1 MPFLIPQTSFY
12 LTFSLVVDTIKPISS
27 VKKIHKKSKEKM
39 RKRTILCIAFLIMG
53 TSILLSGCAGT
64 ASTEENANTGH
75 FEKDPLESMNRGIF
89 AFNQAADKAVLKPVA
104 QGYRW
109 VVPDF
114 IRKSVYNVFT
124 TLKQPAYFLNAILQ
138 GEGKDALYVLE
149 RTGVNLTFG
158 CLGLFDVA
166 SQMDIP
172 APDNDFGQTLAK
184 WGWHDEG
191 PFLMLPLIGPS
202 NPRDT
207 IGLATDAITNPVGW
221 RLRHEPLLVYGMTAT
236 EAFVKR
242 EHAIELLDNLEK
254 SSTDHYAAMRTMY
267 QQNRQKKINKVLSQ
281 EEQAPKAY
289 EFDFEI
295 EEEDE

>member
-1 MPFLIPQTSFY
+1 
-12 LTFSLVVDTIKPISS
+12 
-27 VKKIHKKSKEKM
+27 M
-39 RKRTILCIAFLIMG
+39 RKRVILCIAFLVI
-53 TSILLSGCAGT
+53 SSSVLLSGCA
-64 ASTEENANTGH
+64 STSVSEEESNVVNI
-75 FEKDPLESMNRGIF
+75 EKDPWEPMNRGIF
-89 AFNQAADKAVLKPVA
+89 AFNQVADKAVLKPVA
-104 QGYRW
+104 KGYRW
-109 VVPDF
+109 AVPDF
-114 IRKSVYNVFT
+114 IRNSVYNVFT
-124 TLKQPAYFLNAILQ
+124 TLKQPAYFLNALLQ

-166 SQMDIP
+166 SGMDIP

-207 IGLATDAITNPVGW
+207 IGLATDALTNPVGW
-221 RLRHEPLLVYGMTAT
+221 RLRHEPLIVYGMTAT
-236 EAFVKR
+236 EGFVKR
-242 EHAIELLDNLEK
+242 ENAIELLDNLEK
-254 SSTDHYAAMRTMY
+254 SSTDYYAAMRTMY
-267 QQNRQKKINKVLSQ
+267 RQNRQKKINKVLP
-281 EEQAPKAY
+281 EKEQAPKAY

>member
-1 MPFLIPQTSFY
+1 
-12 LTFSLVVDTIKPISS
+12 
-27 VKKIHKKSKEKM
+27 M
-39 RKRTILCIAFLIMG
+39 RKKVILCTAFLMMG
-53 TSILLSGCAGT
+53 AFILLTGCAGT
-64 ASTEENANTGH
+64 TPASDTSDL
-75 FEKDPLESMNRGIF
+75 EKDPLEPVNRGIF
-89 AFNQAADKAVLKPVA
+89 AFNQVADKAVLKPVA
-104 QGYRW
+104 EGYRLA
-109 VVPDF
+109 VPDF
-114 IRKSVYNVFT
+114 IRNSVYNVFT
-124 TLKQPAYFLNAILQ
+124 TLKQPAYFLNALLQ

-191 PFLMLPLIGPS
+191 PFIMLPLLGPS

-207 IGLATDAITNPVGW
+207 IGLATDAVANPVGW
-221 RLRHEPLLVYGMTAT
+221 RLRKEPLVVYGMTAT
-236 EAFVKR
+236 EGFVKR
-242 EHAIELLDNLEK
+242 ERVLELLDNLEK
-254 SSTDHYAAMRTMY
+254 SSTDYYAAMRTMY
-267 QQNRQKKINKVLSQ
+267 RQNRQKKINKVLPES
-281 EEQAPKAY
+281 EQAPKAY

>member
-1 MPFLIPQTSFY
+1 
-12 LTFSLVVDTIKPISS
+12 
-27 VKKIHKKSKEKM
+27 M
-39 RKRTILCIAFLIMG
+39 RKTIILWLGFLMI
-53 TSILLSGCAGT
+53 SASVLLSGCAGT
-64 ASTEENANTGH
+64 SNIPDEESIPSD
-75 FEKDPLESMNRGIF
+75 EKDPFEPVNRGIF
-89 AFNQAADKAVLKPVA
+89 TFNQVADKAVLKPVA

-109 VVPDF
+109 AVPDF
-114 IRKSVYNVFT
+114 IRTSVYNFFT
-124 TLKQPAYFLNAILQ
+124 TLKQPAYFLNALLQ
-138 GEGKDALYVLE
+138 GEPKDALYVLE

-184 WGWHDEG
+184 WGWRDEG

-207 IGLATDAITNPVGW
+207 IGLGADALANPVGW

-236 EAFVKR
+236 EGFVKR
-242 EHAIELLDNLEK
+242 ERALELLDNLEK
-254 SSTDHYAAMRTMY
+254 SSTDYYAAMRTMY
-267 QQNRQKKINKVLSQ
+267 RQNRQKKINKVLPQ
-281 EEQAPKAY
+281 ENQTPKAY

>member
-1 MPFLIPQTSFY
+1 
-12 LTFSLVVDTIKPISS
+12 
-27 VKKIHKKSKEKM
+27 M
-39 RKRTILCIAFLIMG
+39 RKMTILWLGLLMIS
-53 TSILLSGCAGT
+53 TSVLLSGCA
-64 ASTEENANTGH
+64 STQETTTEGSVSST
-75 FEKDPLESMNRGIF
+75 EKDPFESVNRGIF
-89 AFNQAADKAVLKPVA
+89 AFNQVADKAVLKPVA
-104 QGYRW
+104 EGYRW
-109 VVPDF
+109 AVPDF
-114 IRKSVYNVFT
+114 IRTSVSNVFE
-124 TLKQPAYFLNAILQ
+124 TLKQPAYFLNALLQ
-138 GEGKDALYVLE
+138 GNPKDAFYILE

-166 SQMDIP
+166 TQMDIP

-191 PFLMLPLIGPS
+191 PFIMLPLIGPS

-207 IGLATDAITNPVGW
+207 IGLGADALANPVGW

-236 EAFVKR
+236 EGFVKR
-242 EHAIELLDNLEK
+242 EKALELLDNLEK
-254 SSTDHYAAMRTMY
+254 SSTDYYAAMRTMY
-267 QQNRQKKINKVLSQ
+267 RQNRQKKINKVLPE

>member
-1 MPFLIPQTSFY
+1 MVLG
-12 LTFSLVVDTIKPISS
+12 TIRIIFS

-39 RKRTILCIAFLIMG
+39 RKKLILCMAVLVMG
-53 TSILLSGCAGT
+53 MSILVTGCSNTSAT
-64 ASTEENANTGH
+64 MDNTSFEN
-75 FEKDPLESMNRGIF
+75 DPLEPMNRGIF
-89 AFNQAADKAVLKPVA
+89 AFNQVADKAVLKPVA
-104 QGYRW
+104 KGYRW
-109 VVPDF
+109 AVPDF
-114 IRKSVYNVFT
+114 IRNSVYNVFT
-124 TLKQPAYFLNAILQ
+124 TLKQPAYFLNALLQ

-166 SQMDIP
+166 SGMNIP

-184 WGWHDEG
+184 WGWHNEG

-207 IGLATDAITNPVGW
+207 IGMAADALANPVGW
-221 RLRHEPLLVYGMTAT
+221 RLRHEPLIVYGMTAT
-236 EAFVKR
+236 EAFAKR
-242 EHAIELLDNLEK
+242 ERAIELLDNLEK

-267 QQNRQKKINKVLSQ
+267 QQNRQKKIDKVLP
-281 EEQAPKAY
+281 ENEQAPKAY

>member
-1 MPFLIPQTSFY
+1 MVIG
-12 LTFSLVVDTIKPISS
+12 TIRTISS

-39 RKRTILCIAFLIMG
+39 RKKLILCMTFLMMG
-53 TSILLSGCAGT
+53 FSILLAGCASTSTTEDSAT
-64 ASTEENANTGH
+64 AEN
-75 FEKDPLESMNRGIF
+75 DPLEPINRGIF
-89 AFNQAADKAVLKPVA
+89 AFNQVADKAVLKPVA
-104 QGYRW
+104 KGYRW
-109 VVPDF
+109 AVPDF
-114 IRKSVYNVFT
+114 IRNSVYNVFT
-124 TLKQPAYFLNAILQ
+124 TLKQPAYFLNALLQ

-166 SQMDIP
+166 SEMNIP

-191 PFLMLPLIGPS
+191 PYLMLPLIGPS
-202 NPRDT
+202 NPRDA
-207 IGLATDAITNPVGW
+207 IGLGADTLANPVGW
-221 RLRHEPLLVYGMTAT
+221 RLRHEPLIVYGMTAT
-236 EAFVKR
+236 EAFAKR
-242 EHAIELLDNLEK
+242 ERAIELLDNLEK

-267 QQNRQKKINKVLSQ
+267 QQNRQKKINKVLP
-281 EEQAPKAY
+281 EENQAPKAY